1 MLDGRRKSIQP
12 MAERLPDGNMKAAV
26 REPEEWAADH
36 HRRRRAGIPDA
47 VGHASKTVWRWGCWG
62 CWTVWPGRSWRCR

>member
-1 MLDGRRKSIQP
+1 

-36 HRRRRAGIPDA
+36 HRRRRAGIPDE
-47 VGHASKTVWRWGCWG
+47 VGHASKTRLALELLGLWDRVAGQ
-62 CWTVWPGRSWRCR
+62 GRAVPVIMTDAGFG